1 MKNSDNGSIM
11 DLEVRLGFISPLLDL
26 LVVGHWEPVFSED
39 QVSCLSMD
47 SNKISWNCCKG
58 CIVYYK

>member
-1 MKNSDNGSIM
+1 MKYSDNGSIM

-39 QVSCLSMD
+39 QVSCL
-47 SNKISWNCCKG
+47 
-58 CIVYYK
+58 